1 MDVGSWPRPVTLAE
15 REGLTLLFVRRPDD
29 NRSHAIVIATENVA
43 ERVYEAANASVFPVV
58 HEDLTE
64 IGNTVQ
70 ALGEGLSK
78 EELRKFFQM
87 ED

>member
-1 MDVGSWPRPVTLAE
+1 MAE